1 MSAAAF
7 DCIARRYD
15 ELWTETPAG
24 RAQRA
29 QVWRHIDSLFQ
40 AGDRILDIGCG
51 TGADAA
57 HLLARGVGIHG
68 TDASPAML
76 AECEAMLGRNP
87 QWSGTVLRAEEIASL
102 PGIYDGALSNFGALN
117 CVADLQPVA
126 RALAAKVRRGG
137 FAAICTIGRFSIWE
151 TLRYSVRLQFRK
163 AFRRIGGRAEASLGI
178 PVYYPTVA
186 QLRELFAPEF
196 QLVRWVG
203 VGLWPP
209 AAIDRTLAGLPVLR
223 AMADHRLLIF
233 MRT

>member
-7 DCIARRYD
+7 DRIARRYD

-29 QVWRHIDSLFQ
+29 QVWRHIDPLFQ
-40 AGDRILDIGCG
+40 SGDRILDIGCG

-57 HLLARGVGIHG
+57 HLLARGVGIHA

-76 AECEAMLGRNP
+76 AECEILLGRNP
-87 QWSGTVLRAEEIASL
+87 QWSGAVLRAEEIASL

-137 FAAICTIGRFSIWE
+137 FAAICTIGRFCAWE
-151 TLRYSVRLQFRK
+151 TLRYSARFQFRK
-163 AFRRIGGRAEASLGI
+163 AFRRIGGRAQASMGI

-186 QLRELFAPEF
+186 RLRHVFAPEF

-209 AAIDRTLAGLPVLR
+209 AAIDRTLAHLPVLR

-233 MRT
+233 KRT